1 MFTGLI
7 REIATVVSFDQKIL
21 RLKASHRPKLGD
33 SIAING
39 VCLSVIKLHNDGFS
53 VEVGDETA
61 RVVAL
66 ENFKGKVHIEPA
78 MKVGDRIEGHIVQ
91 GHVDCIGVIERI
103 LPGTNSTDF
112 FIRVPKNQIKFIV
125 PKGSIAVDGVSLTIN
140 DVYKES
146 FRLTIIPITLK
157 KTLFG
162 TYKVGRRVNIETD
175 LFARYLYHMIKR
187 DKTLSWE
194 EIERIQALF

>member
-7 REIATVVSFDQKIL
+7 REIATVYSFDQKTL
-21 RLKASHRPKLGD
+21 RLKASYEPKLGD

-39 VCLSVIKLHNDGFS
+39 VCLSVTKIHNNGFS
-53 VEVGDETA
+53 VEVGDETS

-103 LPGTNSTDF
+103 VSGTNSTDF
-112 FIRVPKNQIKFIV
+112 FIRIPKEQIKFTA

-140 DVYKES
+140 DVYEES

-157 KTLFG
+157 ETLFG
-162 TYKVGRRVNIETD
+162 SYKVGRRVNIETD

-187 DKTLSWE
+187 DKTLGWE